1 MGICGYL
8 PESRMKAR
16 LSEKRRL
23 ARNIVR
29 LRSYKKSGGEKLYSG
44 WPVSFL
50 GGGGLGS
57 VPLDF
62 LMRLPGA
69 ASHSCIFA
77 DSDPSLP
84 FTIKEGELEISEK
97 QLAGN
102 TKIKLHYLWET
113 IR

>member
-50 GGGGLGS
+50 GGWVGQRPIRFS
-57 VPLDF
+57 D
-62 LMRLPGA
+62 A
-69 ASHSCIFA
+69 FA
-77 DSDPSLP
+77 RGCKS
-84 FTIKEGELEISEK
+84 FM
-97 QLAGN
+97 
-102 TKIKLHYLWET
+102 YFC
-113 IR
+113 

>member
-29 LRSYKKSGGEKLYSG
+29 LRSYKKSGGEKRYSG

-50 GGGGLGS
+50 GGWVGQRPIRFS
-57 VPLDF
+57 D
-62 LMRLPGA
+62 A
-69 ASHSCIFA
+69 FA
-77 DSDPSLP
+77 RGCKS
-84 FTIKEGELEISEK
+84 FM
-97 QLAGN
+97 
-102 TKIKLHYLWET
+102 YFC
-113 IR
+113 